1 MRNQLFAS
9 ACLSLDQ
16 NCDICRRDTFDLF
29 EQGFQRRTFSDNP
42 LEPAVKGKLIAISG
56 NW

>member
-16 NCDICRRDTFDLF
+16 NCDIGGRDMFDLF
-29 EQGFQRRTFSDNP
+29 EQGFQRRTVSYNP
-42 LEPAVKGKLIAISG
+42 LEPAVKRKLIAISG